1 MKKLCIII
9 FLWAAA
15 FINAQEWQIVSEP
28 YIPST
33 LSDIY
38 FVSENTGW
46 VVGDSGVIMKTE
58 DGGNTWIQQN
68 STTTKDIGKVFFL
81 NDTKG
86 WAGTGANASTPGGTV
101 LKTTDG
107 GNTWTEIDYS
117 SAVPNIAFTY
127 CDGLLFLN
135 DTTGYLLAGKSKSN
149 YVLKTTDGGLTWV
162 KKDSLVTTT
171 ATRWY
176 DIDFYNDNLGVIV
189 GSAKDVQ
196 RYTTDGGESWIHSTA
211 ISDPFFKDLKAVK
224 WLSENEILAIGEG
237 QEFQGVP
244 TPIYKSTDGGVTW
257 IKKTQS
263 PINSYDR
270 AKALYFKNSSEGIAI
285 GSNGDS
291 YPFVYKTNDAGE
303 TWAPS
308 HANLGYSFKALSG
321 IGDILYGLGSFS
333 MIVKSTD
340 FGETWT
346 SFPLKPPASIYGFQ
360 FINGKAYAIASN
372 GVVLKSED
380 TYSENWQFISET
392 GLWPAYAMVF
402 NDENTGVVHK
412 ENRHIVKTSDGGVTW
427 NSVLEPVDYSS
438 RNEVGGLAFG
448 DANTGYAWMS
458 LNDYT
463 NYYIYKT
470 TDGGDSWNEI
480 YNTSGTD
487 DPSGGIKFFDAD
499 YGFIAGSD
507 MWIKYTTDGGDN
519 WNDAVINNLPE
530 DFSMTTDIEDVKILN
545 ANTAF
550 AVGLELLL
558 ETTDKGASWNYIDYD
573 HSSVTDSSF
582 YTVSF
587 LDDQLAYI
595 GTYEHGLIL
604 KTTDGG
610 SSWEEDDTYKDMF
623 RFYSSGFN
631 NHDEV
636 YFGTSNGYIIKWNIP
651 VTDVKDDNVAV
662 KDYLLAQNYPN
673 PFNPVTNIRYAI
685 SDRQFVTLKVFDVLG
700 NEVAILVNGEK
711 PAGEYTVKF
720 DASNL
725 ASGVYIYKIRAGE
738 FTQSKKLV
746 LMK

>member
-1 MKKLCIII
+1 MKKIFTII
-9 FLWAAA
+9 FLLAAV
-15 FINAQEWQIVSEP
+15 FINAQQWEIVSEP
-28 YIPST
+28 YISSS
-33 LSDIY
+33 LLDIY
-38 FVSENTGW
+38 FVSENIGW
-46 VVGDSGVIMKTE
+46 GVGNDGTIIKTE
-58 DGGNTWIQQN
+58 DGGNTWTEQN

-81 NDTKG
+81 NDNQG
-86 WAGTGANASTPGGTV
+86 WAGTGANASTPGGTI

-117 SAVPNIAFTY
+117 SAVPNVAFTY

-135 DTTGYLLAGKSKSN
+135 DSTGYLLAGKSKSN

-171 ATRWY
+171 TTRWY

-196 RYTTDGGESWIHSTA
+196 RYTTDGGETWIHSTS

-224 WLSENEILAIGEG
+224 WISENEILAIGEG

-244 TPIYKSTDGGVTW
+244 IPIYKSIDAGATW

-263 PINSYDR
+263 PTNSYDR
-270 AKALYFKNSSEGIAI
+270 ARGLYFKNTSEGIAI
-285 GSNGDS
+285 GTNGFS
-291 YPFVYKTNDAGE
+291 YPFIYKTSDGGE
-303 TWAPS
+303 TWTPS
-308 HANLGYSFKALSG
+308 NASLGFSFTALC
-321 IGDILYGLGSFS
+321 GLGDVLFGLGASG
-333 MIVKSTD
+333 MIAKSTD

-346 SFPLKPPASIYGFQ
+346 AFKLKPLASIYGIQ
-360 FINGKAYAIASN
+360 FINDKGYAVQSN
-372 GVVLKSED
+372 GTVLKSED
-380 TYSENWQFISET
+380 TYGEDWGYISDT
-392 GLWPAYAMVF
+392 GLWLAYSMVF
-402 NDENTGVVHK
+402 NDENTGLIHK
-412 ENRHIVKTSDGGVTW
+412 ENSHIVKTTDGGVTW
-427 NSVLEPVDYSS
+427 NSVLGPVVFSS
-438 RNEVGGLAFG
+438 RNKVGGLSFG
-448 DANTGYAWMS
+448 DASTGYAWMS

-480 YNTSGTD
+480 YNISGSD
-487 DPSGGIKFFDAD
+487 SPSGGIEFFDAN

-519 WNDAVINNLPE
+519 WNDAVINNLPG
-530 DFSMTTDIEDVKILN
+530 DFSAATDIEDVKILN

-550 AVGLELLL
+550 AVGLELMLK
-558 ETTDKGASWNYIDYD
+558 TTDKGASWNYIDYD
-573 HSSVTDSSF
+573 HSVADSSF
-582 YTVSF
+582 FTVSF
-587 LDDQLAYI
+587 LDDQLGYI
-595 GTYEHGLIL
+595 GTYERGLIL
-604 KTTDGG
+604 KTTNGG
-610 SSWEEDDTYKDMF
+610 SSWEEDDTYKDIF

-673 PFNPVTNIRYAI
+673 PFNPVTNIRYSI
-685 SDRQFVTLKVFDVLG
+685 SNGQFVSLKVFDVLG
-700 NEVAILVNGEK
+700 KEVATLVNGEK

-720 DASNL
+720 DASDL
-725 ASGVYIYKIRAGE
+725 ASGVYIYKIQAGE
-738 FTQSKKLV
+738 FIQSKKLI